1 MNMAVTG
8 ANGDNETNIGLSK
21 SISYSLYDENK
32 NEILVKDQKKPI
44 EYWIPKDATVA
55 IEPFKY
61 IEAVREGNENS
72 SNTSFINGYYMNGF
86 RLKGNNVSVH
96 VQIKP
101 LNNTS
106 LGYLFL
112 LKFGD
117 NPKATSRLF
126 DEWKMFCPSGNIVF
140 RNRRGLFNYL
150 FRFHH

>member
-61 IEAVREGNENS
+61 IEVVRGGNENS
-72 SNTSFINGYYMNGF
+72 TNTSFINGFYVNGF
-86 RLKGNNVSVH
+86 KLKGSNVSVH

-101 LNNTS
+101 SNKNS
-106 LGYLFL
+106 FGYLLL
-112 LKFGD
+112 LKFGE
-117 NPKATSRLF
+117 NPAAITSFF
-126 DEWKMFCPSGNIVF
+126 DEWKIFCPSGKIV
-140 RNRRGLFNYL
+140 
-150 FRFHH
+150 